1 MNAEAYLRS
10 WLVGCVMSMDELKEL
25 IERLALENAVSFNGV
40 ARAEAVLG
48 KLLGSKP
55 ELRNRVKELIQAVR
69 EITERV
75 NNLTLDQ
82 QKKLLSELGPV
93 RLLEKPVKPTGLPGL
108 PRAEGFAQVIL
119 RFAPNPD
126 GPLTLGNARP
136 AILCDYYARNMG
148 GRLILRFEDTSPS
161 VKPPLKEAYEWVIED
176 LKWLGI
182 EPDEVHYQSDRLQT
196 YYEHAERFLEKG
208 FAYVCLCKPEEFR
221 VFERNGKPCPH
232 REQDPSTSLS
242 LWEKMLNG
250 GLGPG
255 EAVVRV
261 KTDMQHPNPAVRDW
275 PALRID
281 VAEHPRVKGF
291 RVWPLYNWSC
301 AIDDYEMKISH
312 VIRGKEHITNEVRQ
326 SYVFQYLNAPQP
338 VSIHIGRVGLEKSVL
353 SKSKIMRGW
362 SQGFYRSLDDP
373 RLGTLR
379 ALRRRGFKPEV
390 IRRIILDMG
399 LNITEAM
406 IKWENLYAYN
416 REAVDW
422 DAERYYFVRN
432 PLRLVVKNVPGK
444 VEARLSRHPSRPELG
459 FRLLSVEPSRGT
471 VELFVSADDV
481 SNTAPGSRLR
491 LISLF
496 NVEIENINKEAGFV
510 ESSFKGTEVPEKTA
524 GVKLIQWVLPD
535 DAFETRVLMPD
546 ASLSEGFG
554 ESQLTRVPPGKIIQ
568 LVRFGFCVLEKISSD
583 RVELI
588 FSHP

>member
-1 MNAEAYLRS
+1 
-10 WLVGCVMSMDELKEL
+10 MSLEDVKNL
-25 IERLALENAVSFNGV
+25 IEKIALENAVSFGGV
-40 ARAEAVLG
+40 AKPEAVLG
-48 KLLGSKP
+48 KLLGTNP
-55 ELRNRVKELIQAVR
+55 GLRSRVKELIPLVQEVTEKVNRLSREEQAELLKR
-69 EITERV
+69 MGGI
-75 NNLTLDQ
+75 
-82 QKKLLSELGPV
+82 QKAEKTIRQELP
-93 RLLEKPVKPTGLPGL
+93 PLPE
-108 PRAEGFAQVIL
+108 AKGFDKTVL

-136 AILCDYYARNMG
+136 AILCDYYAKKTNG
-148 GRLILRFEDTSPS
+148 KFILRFEDTSPS
-161 VKPPLKEAYEWVIED
+161 VKPPLKEAYEWVLED

-182 EPDEVHYQSDRLQT
+182 EPDEIYYQSDRLQI
-196 YYEHAERFLEKG
+196 YYEHAENFLEKG

-221 VFERNGKPCPH
+221 EFERRGKPCPH
-232 REQDPSTSLS
+232 REQDPSTSLI

-250 GLGPG
+250 ALEPG

-301 AIDDYEMKISH
+301 AIDDYEMRVSH
-312 VIRGKEHITNEVRQ
+312 VIRGKEHMTNEVRQ

-353 SKSKIMRGW
+353 SKSKIMKGW
-362 SQGFYRSLDDP
+362 SEGLYESLDDP

-390 IRRIILDMG
+390 IRRVILDMG

-416 REAVDW
+416 REAIDW
-422 DAERYYFVRN
+422 DAERYYFVEEPFKLIVR
-432 PLRLVVKNVPGK
+432 NVPEK
-444 VEARLSRHPSRPELG
+444 IEAKLSRHPSRPELG
-459 FRLLSVEPSRGT
+459 SRTIIVEPLDGI
-471 VELFVSADDV
+471 VELFVSSGDIA
-481 SNTAPGSRLR
+481 NMAPGSRLR

-496 NVEIENINKEAGFV
+496 NVEIERVDHKFRLAT
-510 ESSFKGTEVPEKTA
+510 SLFKSTEVPGKTA

-535 DAFETRVLMPD
+535 DAIETLVLMPD
-546 ASLSEGFG
+546 ASCVNGFG
-554 ESQLTRVPPGKIIQ
+554 ESSLKTVSPGKVIQ
-568 LVRFGFCVLEKISSD
+568 LVRFGFCVIEKTSD
-583 RVELI
+583 KKVELV

>member
-1 MNAEAYLRS
+1 MSLEEIRV
-10 WLVGCVMSMDELKEL
+10 LVEK
-25 IERLALENAVSFNGV
+25 IALENAVSFNGV
-40 ARAEAVLG
+40 AKPEAVLG
-48 KLLGSKP
+48 KLLGANP
-55 ELRNRVKELIQAVR
+55 GLRSRVKEIIPIVQ

-75 NNLTLDQ
+75 NSLPLAEQ
-82 QKKLLSELGPV
+82 AELLQRLGGFQKVEKAVRQELP
-93 RLLEKPVKPTGLPGL
+93 PL
-108 PRAEGFAQVIL
+108 PRAEGFTQTVL

-136 AILCDYYARNMG
+136 AVLCHYYAKRMNG
-148 GRLILRFEDTSPS
+148 KFILRFEDTSPS
-161 VKPPLKEAYEWVIED
+161 VKPPLREAYDWVLED

-182 EPDEVHYQSDRLQT
+182 EPDEVYYQSERLRI
-196 YYEHAERFLEKG
+196 YYEHAESFLEKG

-221 VFERNGKPCPH
+221 VFERKGKPCPH
-232 REQDPSTSLS
+232 RDQDPSISLS

-250 GLGPG
+250 ALAPG

-281 VAEHPRVKGF
+281 LAEHPRVKGF
-291 RVWPLYNWSC
+291 KVWPLYNWAC

-312 VIRGKEHITNEVRQ
+312 VIRGKEHMTNEVRQ
-326 SYVFQYLNAPQP
+326 SYVFQYLKAPQP
-338 VSIHIGRVGLEKSVL
+338 VSVHVGRVGLEKSVL
-353 SKSKIMRGW
+353 SKSKIMKGW
-362 SQGFYRSLDDP
+362 SQGLYGSLDDP

-390 IRRIILDMG
+390 IRRVILDMG

-432 PLRLVVKNVPGK
+432 PFKLVVKNVPSEI
-444 VEARLSRHPSRPELG
+444 EAKLSRHPSRPELG
-459 FRLLSVEPSRGT
+459 FRLLSVKPSRGT
-471 VELFVSADDV
+471 AELFVSADDV
-481 SNTAPGSRLR
+481 IDTAPGSRLR

-496 NVEIENINKEAGFV
+496 NVEIERVNQEAGFA
-510 ESSFKGTEVPEKTA
+510 ESYFKSTEVPEKTA

-535 DAFETRVLMPD
+535 DAVETLVLMPD
-546 ASLSEGFG
+546 ASLARGLG
-554 ESQLTRVPPGKIIQ
+554 ESQLTKLPPRRMIQ
-568 LVRFGFCVLEKISSD
+568 LVRFGFCVVEKASSNM
-583 RVELI
+583 VELV